1 MQIEVHDVV
10 AAIESGQVVPCFQ
23 PLVEL
28 RSGQLLGFEV
38 LARWEHPTLGFILP
52 PQFIPLAEEHGLLD
66 LLTQQILAQAFKSSA
81 LLPPTTILAMNITPK
96 QLHDL
101 DLPNRIAA
109 EASSVGFSLAR
120 LKVEITETA
129 LLDDLP
135 RARTVACLLK
145 ELGCKLAL
153 DDFGTGYS
161 NLRHLQALPFDE
173 LKVDG
178 SFVTRITKDRESRKI
193 VAAILGLAHSLAL
206 TSVAEW
212 VETEEQADMLRWLGC
227 QVGQGWLFGKAVL
240 ERDIATLAATAPHE
254 FLKGFAAPGAD
265 WAVSSLEALPTQRL
279 AQLQAIYDGAP
290 VGLCFVDRNL
300 RYVSINRRLAEMNGA
315 SIGEHLGRTVA
326 EMIPESY
333 PRLEPYLLR
342 ALQGDVITD
351 VAVERPSN
359 KPGVRDWTALLSYQP
374 ALDEADEVI
383 GLSIAVV
390 DISELR
396 KAQDSL
402 RDIEERQSD
411 SPISPPQAP
420 WEMDNL
426 GNSLSTS
433 ASWVRSI
440 RHDRGEVRNLG
451 WLEAVHP
458 DDLEVVMRTMK
469 DSLRTG
475 RPIDIEYRVAVD
487 ERWRWMRSRG
497 SPRFGP
503 SNEIL
508 RWYGSVE
515 DIDNQKLERTLTK
528 PSS

>member
-1 MQIEVHDVV
+1 MHVEVHDVV
-10 AAIESGQVVPCFQ
+10 SAIESGQVTPCFQ

-28 RSGQLLGFEV
+28 CSGRLLGFEV
-38 LARWEHPTLGFILP
+38 LARWQHLTLGFILP
-52 PQFIPLAEEHGLLD
+52 PEFIPLAEKHGLID
-66 LLTQQILAQAFKSSA
+66 LLTQQVLAQSFESA
-81 LLPPTTILAMNITPK
+81 KLLPPSTTLAMNITPK

-101 DLPNRIAA
+101 DLPNRIVA
-109 EASSVGFSLAR
+109 EAARVGFSLNR

-135 RARTVACLLK
+135 RARTVAGQLK

-193 VAAILGLAHSLAL
+193 VAAILGLAHSLGL

-227 QVGQGWLFGKAVL
+227 QAGQGWLFGRAVPEAEL
-240 ERDIATLAATAPHE
+240 ARLAAAAPHE

-290 VGLCFVDRNL
+290 VGLCFVDRSL

-333 PRLEPYLLR
+333 PRIEPYLIR
-342 ALQGDVITD
+342 ALQGEVISD

-359 KPGVRDWTALLSYQP
+359 RPGVADWTALLSYQP

-402 RDIEERQSD
+402 REIEERQSD
-411 SPISPPQAP
+411 PPGATAKVP
-420 WEMDNL
+420 WVMDNI

-440 RHDRGEVRNLG
+440 RQDKDRVRNLG

-458 DDLEVVMRTMK
+458 DDLDITMNTMK
-469 DSLRTG
+469 EALRSG
-475 RPIDIEYRVAVD
+475 KVIDIEYRVAVD
-487 ERWRWMRSRG
+487 EEWRWMRSRG

-503 SNEIL
+503 SGDIL

-515 DIDNQKLERTLTK
+515 DINDQKGVA

>member
-1 MQIEVHDVV
+1 MQVEIHDVV
-10 AAIESGQVVPCFQ
+10 SALESGQVVPCFQ
-23 PLVEL
+23 PLVDL
-28 RSGQLLGFEV
+28 RSGLLLGFEV

-52 PQFIPLAEEHGLLD
+52 PEFIPLAEKHGLLD
-66 LLTQQILAQAFKSSA
+66 LLTQQILAQSFESARVLPSSI
-81 LLPPTTILAMNITPK
+81 TLAMNITPK

-101 DLPNRIAA
+101 DLPNRIVNEAA
-109 EASSVGFSLAR
+109 RAGFSLDR
-120 LKVEITETA
+120 LTMEITETA

-135 RARTVACLLK
+135 RARTVASQLK
-145 ELGCKLAL
+145 EHGCKLAL

-178 SFVTRITKDRESRKI
+178 SFITRITKDRESRKI
-193 VAAILGLAHSLAL
+193 VAAILGLAQSLGL

-212 VETEEQADMLRWLGC
+212 IETEEEADMLRWLGC
-227 QVGQGWLFGKAVL
+227 QVGQGWLFGRAVPGR
-240 ERDIATLAATAPHE
+240 EIANLVGAAPHE
-254 FLKGFAAPGAD
+254 FLKGFAAPGTD

-290 VGLCFVDRNL
+290 VGLCFVDRSL

-315 SIGEHLGRTVA
+315 SVGEHLGRTVA

-333 PRLEPYLLR
+333 PRIEPYLIR
-342 ALQGDVITD
+342 ALRGEVISD
-351 VAVERPSN
+351 VAIERPSN
-359 KPGVRDWTALLSYQP
+359 RPGVADWTALLSYQP

-383 GLSIAVV
+383 GLSIAVI

-402 RDIEERQSD
+402 RELEERQSD
-411 SPISPPQAP
+411 PPGSTAEVP
-420 WEMDNL
+420 WEMDNI

-440 RHDRGEVRNLG
+440 RHDNDRARNLG

-458 DDLEVVMRTMK
+458 DDLEVTMK
-469 DSLRTG
+469 TMKEALRTG
-475 RPIDIEYRVAVD
+475 KAIDIEYRVAV
-487 ERWRWMRSRG
+487 EEEWRWMRSRG

-503 SNEIL
+503 SGDIL

-515 DIDNQKLERTLTK
+515 DINDQRSVARL
-528 PSS
+528 S

>member
-1 MQIEVHDVV
+1 MQVEVHDVV
-10 AAIESGQVVPCFQ
+10 SAIESGQVVPCFQ

-28 RSGQLLGFEV
+28 GSGKLIGFEV
-38 LARWEHPTLGFILP
+38 LARWEHPTLGPILP
-52 PQFIPLAEEHGLLD
+52 PEFISLAEKHGLLD
-66 LLTQQILAQAFKSSA
+66 LLTQQVLAQSFKSA
-81 LLPPTTILAMNITPK
+81 KLLPSSTTLAMNITPK
-96 QLHDL
+96 QLHNL
-101 DLPNRIAA
+101 DMPNRIAA
-109 EASSVGFSLAR
+109 EAAR
-120 LKVEITETA
+120 FDFQLDRLTVEITETA

-135 RARTVACLLK
+135 RVRTVAYQLK

-161 NLRHLQALPFDE
+161 NLRHLQALPFDQ

-193 VAAILGLAHSLAL
+193 VAAILGLAQSLGL

-212 VETEEQADMLRWLGC
+212 IETEEQADMLRWLGC
-227 QVGQGWLFGKAVL
+227 QVGQGWLFSRAVP
-240 ERDIATLAATAPHE
+240 ETEIASVAAAAPHE

-290 VGLCFVDRNL
+290 VGLCFVDRSL

-315 SIGEHLGRTVA
+315 SVGEHLGKTVA

-333 PRLEPYLLR
+333 PRIEPYLLR
-342 ALQGDVITD
+342 ALQGEVISD

-359 KPGVRDWTALLSYQP
+359 RPGVADWTALLSYQP

-383 GLSIAVV
+383 GLSIAVI
-390 DISELR
+390 DISELK

-402 RDIEERQSD
+402 RDIEERQFDPHAST
-411 SPISPPQAP
+411 AKVP
-420 WEMDNL
+420 WVMDNI

-433 ASWVRSI
+433 ASWVRSV
-440 RHDRGEVRNLG
+440 RHDNDRVRNLG

-458 DDLEVVMRTMK
+458 DDLEETMK
-469 DSLRTG
+469 TMKEALRTG
-475 RPIDIEYRVAVD
+475 KAIDIEYRVAV
-487 ERWRWMRSRG
+487 EEEWRWMRSRG

-503 SNEIL
+503 SGDIL

-515 DIDNQKLERTLTK
+515 DVNDQKETAPR
-528 PSS
+528 S

>member
-1 MQIEVHDVV
+1 MHVEVHDVV
-10 AAIESGQVVPCFQ
+10 SAIESGLVVPVFQ

-28 RSGQLLGFEV
+28 SSGRLLGFEV
-38 LARWEHPTLGFILP
+38 LARWKHPTLGYILP
-52 PQFIPLAEEHGLLD
+52 PEFIPLADKHGLLD
-66 LLTQQILAQAFKSSA
+66 LLTQQIMAQSFVSA
-81 LLPPTTILAMNITPK
+81 KLWPPLTVLAMNISPR

-101 DLPNRIAA
+101 DLPNRIGA
-109 EASSVGFSLAR
+109 EATSAAFSLGR
-120 LKVEITETA
+120 FKIEITETA

-135 RARTVACLLK
+135 RVRTVACQLK
-145 ELGCKLAL
+145 ELGCKLSI

-193 VAAILGLAHSLAL
+193 VAAILGLASSLGL
-206 TSVAEW
+206 TSIAEW

-227 QVGQGWLFGKAVL
+227 QVGQGWLFGRAIPAEEITNL
-240 ERDIATLAATAPHE
+240 TATTLHKFSRGPAT
-254 FLKGFAAPGAD
+254 PGAH

-315 SIGEHLGRTVA
+315 SIDSHLGRTVA
-326 EMIPESY
+326 EMIPESF
-333 PRLEPYLLR
+333 PTLEPFLVR
-342 ALQGDVITD
+342 ALQGEVITD

-359 KPGVRDWTALLSYQP
+359 KPGVGHWTALLSYQP

-383 GLSIAVV
+383 ALSVAVV
-390 DISELR
+390 DISDLR

-402 RDIEERQSD
+402 RESDERQSEPAG
-411 SPISPPQAP
+411 SIPKVAWI
-420 WEMDNL
+420 MDDV
-426 GNSLSTS
+426 GNALSTS
-433 ASWVRSI
+433 ATWVRSV
-440 RHDRGEVRNLG
+440 RQGQDRGRNLG

-458 DDLEVVMRTMK
+458 DDLELTMK
-469 DSLRTG
+469 TMKEALLG
-475 RPIDIEYRVAVD
+475 GKPIDIEYRVAVD
-487 ERWRWMRSRG
+487 DGWRWMRSRG
-497 SPRFGP
+497 SPRFGT
-503 SNEIL
+503 SGEIL

-515 DIDNQKLERTLTK
+515 DINDQKEEACL
-528 PSS
+528 S